1 LESWAKPL
9 QMSEPSYAF
18 GVVCEARADQLTA
31 CGIADRALAAK
42 VDWLAPEVRDT
53 IYRWAGVNPLP
64 EERFVRWQK
73 VREELGSRGL
83 KSIFGHFGGEAG
95 RPDAF
100 IARQA
105 LLLFASLDSQP
116 DAVVLVRDSDGDPTR
131 REGLEQAR
139 STFPWPFKVVIA
151 LAEPKREAW
160 VLAGFEPGNADEEAR
175 LRRLTERLSVDPV
188 RKSHTLDARE
198 HGAKTDIKRAL
209 HDLIPDDWDRERQCF
224 EETPLDV
231 LEQHGQEN
239 GLAAFLEEVR
249 ERLVPILNG
258 AGRAG

>member
-1 LESWAKPL
+1 MESWVGPPR
-9 QMSEPSYAF
+9 MSEPTYEF

-31 CGIADRALAAK
+31 CGIADRALAAQ
-42 VDWLAPEVRDT
+42 VDWLAPEVRDS
-53 IYRWAGVNPLP
+53 IYRWSGVNPLP

-73 VREELGSRGL
+73 VREELGRRGL
-83 KSIFGHFGGEAG
+83 KSIFGLFGGEAG

-105 LLLFASLDSQP
+105 LLLFASLDRRP
-116 DAVVLVRDSDGDPTR
+116 DAVVLVRDSDGDSMR
-131 REGLEQAR
+131 RAGLEQAR
-139 STFPWPFKVVIA
+139 STMHWPFKVVIA

-160 VLAGFEPGNADEEAR
+160 VLAGFEPGNADEETR
-175 LRRLTERLSVDPV
+175 LRDLTERLSLDPI

-209 HDLIPDDWDRERQCF
+209 RELTRDDGDRERRCL

-231 LEQHGQEN
+231 LEQRGQEN
-239 GLAAFLEEVR
+239 GLTAFLAEVR
-249 ERLVPILNG
+249 ERLVPILTG
-258 AGRAG
+258 AGRER